1 MLRFHGDHGWVSWV
15 QTFTVR
21 CLAELATLFEAGADE
36 AADAERAWV
45 TGRREALRAQA
56 DLQGWSTAQLSQARR
71 VLAVEH
77 AEARAVGELRGTRGL
92 VVLPALRAQ
101 FGERRWTGRRF
112 KPVPAAGRLGRP
124 WGATD
129 RTYPARLVLQL
140 PDADAELLVRGCY
153 WTSLP
158 HVRGLQAFYDR
169 HGDHWRGERHEGRL
183 GRRLTPGD
191 EHLRTRAGLVAR
203 IVTTGLVLRQ
213 ALAATVGRPDL
224 AEPAKSPSPQDQNSG

>member
-1 MLRFHGDHGWVSWV
+1 M

-21 CLAELATLFEAGADE
+21 CLAELATLFDATADE
-36 AADAERAWV
+36 AAAEERTWV
-45 TGRREALRAQA
+45 TGRREALAAQA
-56 DLQGWSTAQLSQARR
+56 AREGWSTAQVSQARR
-71 VLAVEH
+71 ALAVEH
-77 AEARAVGELRGTRGL
+77 AERRAAGELRGTRGL

-101 FGERRWTGRRF
+101 FAERRWTGRRF

-158 HVRGLQAFYDR
+158 HVRGLQAFYDE
-169 HGDHWRGERHEGRL
+169 HGDHWRGELHEGRL

-191 EHLRTRAGLVAR
+191 EHLRARARLVAR
-203 IVTTGLVLRQ
+203 IVTTGQVLRK
-213 ALAATVGRPDL
+213 ALADTVGRPDL
-224 AEPAKSPSPQDQNSG
+224 AEPVKTPSTAERRSG

>member
-1 MLRFHGDHGWVSWV
+1 M

-21 CLAELATLFEAGADE
+21 CLTELAELFEA
-36 AADAERAWV
+36 AADDAAAAERSWL
-45 TGRREALRAQA
+45 TEQREALAAQA
-56 DLQGWSTAQLSQARR
+56 TRESWSTGQLSQARR

-77 AEARAVGELRGTRGL
+77 AQRREAGELRGTRGL

-101 FGERRWTGRRF
+101 FAERRWAGRRF
-112 KPVPAAGRLGRP
+112 RPVPAAGRLGRP

-158 HVRGLQAFYDR
+158 HVRGLQAFYDQ
-169 HGDHWRGERHEGRL
+169 HGDHWRGELHEGRL
-183 GRRLTPGD
+183 GRRATPGD
-191 EHLRTRAGLVAR
+191 EHLQTRARLVAR
-203 IVTTGLVLRQ
+203 IVTTGQVLRK
-213 ALAATVGRPDL
+213 ALADTVGRPDL
-224 AEPAKSPSPQDQNSG
+224 AEPVKSSSTPDRHVG